1 MWKVATEEVAEKGK
15 KGRKDYEE
23 WKEEWWRK
31 DISVVVSSEVVAP
44 ATETA
49 KMKKEDKPAAVK

>member
-1 MWKVATEEVAEKGK
+1 MLKGK

-31 DISVVVSSEVVAP
+31 DISVVVSSEVVA
-44 ATETA
+44 
-49 KMKKEDKPAAVK
+49 KVFFLLCLDKTLHVYGKPLLPD